1 MSSFEDV
8 KKIICEQLGVEE
20 SAVTPESRFIEDLG
34 ADSLDTVELIMA
46 FEDKFDIEIPDEEAE
61 KLTDVGKAVDY
72 LEKKLSEKEKQT

>member
-1 MSSFEDV
+1 MSKFEEV

-20 SAVTPESRFIEDLG
+20 SAVTPEARFIEDLG

-61 KLTDVGKAVDY
+61 KLTKVETAVEY
-72 LEKKLSEKEKQT
+72 LEKKLTEKG

>member
-1 MSSFEDV
+1 VSKFEDV

-20 SAVTPESRFIEDLG
+20 NAVTPEARFIEDLG

-61 KLTDVGKAVDY
+61 KLTKVGTAVEY
-72 LEKKLSEKEKQT
+72 LEKKLAEKG